1 MSDDSAE
8 PATEESA
15 DESAAV
21 ENEQIDEELVE
32 RVAAYDS
39 ELAATVER
47 LTERVEEAENA
58 AATKDERINELESKL
73 RRAQADFKNYKQRTK
88 RKQEEMKARATE
100 DLVERTTKV
109 RDNLVRA
116 LDQDADADIRP
127 GVRSTLEEFDRI
139 LDEENVTVI
148 NPDIGSDVDPKRHQV
163 MMRVESDQPA
173 GTIVDVYQPGYEM
186 AEKVIKTAQ
195 VTVSDQD
202 N

>member
-58 AATKDERINELESKL
+58 AATKDERIDELESKL